1 MCGIYNPNP
10 NSRYDAA
17 FRFKYRYTHI
27 LNDVTAIALSNFGSM
42 GNVLISDFCGDPEVW
57 SGQKF
62 KPMSLAAG
70 ANAISHH
77 PLISADGRSLVSL
90 VIYINKKKFAG
101 TEAENKLFSNGLLT
115 LSKATGP
122 GTGKDFWTM
131 KSMDSDPHD
140 PGRQDGTFTEID
152 RTETAA
158 EKTEY
163 SVRNVELN

>member
-1 MCGIYNPNP
+1 MCDIYNPNP
-10 NSRYDAA
+10 NSHYDAA
-17 FRFKYRYTHI
+17 FRFETYRYLHL
-27 LNDVTAIALSNFGSM
+27 LNDATAIALGNFGSM
-42 GNVLISDFCGDPEVW
+42 GNVLISDFCGDTDVW
-57 SGQKF
+57 SKQIFSKTDPEG
-62 KPMSLAAG
+62 S
-70 ANAISHH
+70 I
-77 PLISADGRSLVSL
+77 ISANGRSLVSL

-122 GTGKDFWTM
+122 GTGNKFWTM

-140 PGRQDGTFTEID
+140 PGQQRGTFTEID